1 MKRKIDTLV
10 FSGGGMKGIAYIGV
24 LRCLET
30 IQSLFNNYKLNEN
43 NPSEIEDRMEKDN
56 YIPEIDIKTVCGVSI
71 GSLMSLL
78 YIIGYSSDVLQ
89 EIILNKDLSELK
101 DISINNFVNRYG
113 FDSGKNVVMWLEYLL
128 ENKGYSKDIT
138 LKDLY
143 LKTGIHYKVCCT
155 NLNKYKLEIY
165 DYIRNP
171 DLKITKVVRMSM
183 SIPLVFSVK
192 GYNKDII
199 VDGGIINNYPINIFK
214 DNLDKVL
221 GVKFISKG
229 ELVDNDLNFEINSI
243 DEYVYHTF
251 NCYMVQKERST
262 TLSYKYKEHTICL
275 ETEHVTTAVN
285 FDLTRQNKV
294 DLIEIGYRSACNY
307 FSNIIF

>member
-24 LRCLET
+24 FRCLENIKNRFVNCDT
-30 IQSLFNNYKLNEN
+30 NCN
-43 NPSEIEDRMEKDN
+43 D
-56 YIPEIDIKTVCGVSI
+56 IPEIDIKMVCGVSI

-78 YIIGYSSDVLQ
+78 YIIGYSSEALQ
-89 EIILNKDLSELK
+89 DIILNKDLCELK
-101 DISINNFVNRYG
+101 DISINNFVNKYG
-113 FDSGKNVVMWLEYLL
+113 FDSGKNIINWLEYLL

-138 LKDLY
+138 LKELY

-155 NLNKYKLEIY
+155 NLNKYKQEIY

-171 DLKITKVVRMSM
+171 NLKITKVIRMSM
-183 SIPLVFSVK
+183 SIPLIFSVK
-192 GYNKDII
+192 RCNKDII
-199 VDGGIINNYPINIFK
+199 VDGGMVNNYPINMFE

-221 GVKFISKG
+221 GIKFIQKG
-229 ELVDNDLNFEINSI
+229 EFFKDGLNFEINTI
-243 DEYVYHTF
+243 EEYVFHTF

-275 ETEHVTTAVN
+275 ETEHITTAVN
-285 FDLTRQNKV
+285 FDLTRENKL
-294 DLIEIGYRSACNY
+294 DLIELGYKSACNY